1 MTFPNPVSRTHRRP
15 VLVTALLMVLAG
27 AVLAATPA
35 PAPAT
40 PFTDGDVVTKHSVET
55 PLATGAAGPDGLTG
69 GVRLRVA
76 AYNIAHARGNKSGL
90 LHELGRMKNLR
101 GIADL
106 LIDQKVDIACFEEIS
121 SRDLRAGF
129 RDQPEYLAKKLGF
142 AHRVYGENVSELK
155 GILATQG
162 NAVISRFPILS
173 HRNHPLYRMD
183 QKQEQRGCLEVLI
196 DLGNGRKVRVF
207 VTHLSLKAE
216 ESTRQIEEIW
226 ALIEKSEEPV
236 ILVGDFNSRPGSAR
250 IKWLKQRMTDTTS
263 NLNTTYLNKP
273 DVKIDYHFIKGAI
286 TGGTAWITG
295 FDEGYSD
302 HGCLINDYLVR

>member
-1 MTFPNPVSRTHRRP
+1 MPFPSPVSRTPGRP
-15 VLVTALLMVLAG
+15 ALVTALLVMLAG
-27 AVLAATPA
+27 ALLAATPA
-35 PAPAT
+35 PSPTT
-40 PFTDGDVVTKHSVET
+40 PFTDGDVVTKKSIGT
-55 PLATGAAGPDGLTG
+55 PLATGAAGLDGQAG
-69 GVRLRVA
+69 GLRLRVA
-76 AYNIAHARGNKSGL
+76 AYNIAHARGNKSGF

-173 HRNHPLYRMD
+173 HRNHFLYRKD
-183 QKQEQRGCLEVLI
+183 KKQEQRGCLEVLI
-196 DLGNGRKVRVF
+196 DLGGGRKVRLF
-207 VTHLSLKAE
+207 VTHLSLNSE
-216 ESTRQIEEIW
+216 ESTRQIQDIW

-236 ILVGDFNSRPGSAR
+236 IFVGDFNSRPGSDR

-263 NLNTTYLNKP
+263 NLTTTYLNKP
-273 DVKIDYHFIKGAI
+273 DVKIDYHFTKGAV
-286 TGGTAWITG
+286 TGGTAWIRG

-302 HGCLINDYLVR
+302 HGCLLNDYLVR